1 MVFVVAA
8 LIVVAPCAFVIAGV
22 VAGCRTITRASAAG
36 IDEADARSLRGWGG
50 ITAVCSVFSWICV
63 TLVIGTGAMSV
74 AYLGA
79 INFTAS

>member
-8 LIVVAPCAFVIAGV
+8 LIVVAPCAFMIAGV
-22 VAGCRTITRASAAG
+22 VAGCGTGKRALAAG
-36 IDEADARSLRGWGG
+36 IEEADARSLRGWGG
-50 ITAVCSVFSWICV
+50 ITAVCSVFSWTCV

-79 INFTAS
+79 TNFSVS